1 LPKLPKLP
9 KLSKAPK
16 RASRE
21 CLAVLLVALSASLV
35 AGCSQKKVEECNQL
49 AGVIN
54 DGLDKL
60 EARPAPAGE
69 GNGVAELTGLAE
81 AMDQLGQGAAK
92 VTVTQPELQ
101 KIAADY
107 QAMTKDV
114 AQAARDMA
122 AAATAKDEKK
132 LAAAEAS
139 LQAAVKKED
148 PLVTELNRF
157 CHAE

>member
-1 LPKLPKLP
+1 MT
-9 KLSKAPK
+9 K
-16 RASRE
+16 RAFRE
-21 CLAVLLVALSASLV
+21 CLAVPVFALCLLSV
-35 AGCSQKKVEECNQL
+35 AGCAHKKVEECNLL

-69 GNGVAELTGLAE
+69 SNGVAELTSLAE

-107 QAMTKDV
+107 QTMTKEV

-122 AAATAKDEKK
+122 AAAQAKDEKK